1 MRDSILQQIE
11 DVTVSFKKVGVVADI
26 NALMGTSDGRA
37 RIAHQYTP
45 GAFLYL
51 VGESA
56 APAQDLPGKFSQ
68 VKTRRWGV
76 LIITRSSN
84 DPTGAAAAALTDDL
98 VDELDDALLGFTPTG
113 AHTALQASR
122 NAGQL
127 RRWASDLYF
136 YSAHYEAEKRIC
148 KTGA

>member
-1 MRDSILQQIE
+1 MRDSILQRIE
-11 DVTVSFKKVGVVADI
+11 TGTVSFKKIGVVADI
-26 NALMGTSDGRA
+26 TALMGTNEGRA
-37 RIAHQYTP
+37 RIAHQYAP
-45 GAFLYL
+45 GVFLHL

-56 APAQDLPGKFSQ
+56 APAQDRPGKFSQ
-68 VKTRRWGV
+68 VKTRRWGL
-76 LIITRSSN
+76 LILTRSVN
-84 DPTGAAAAALTDDL
+84 DPTGAAAAAQTDDL

-122 NAGQL
+122 NAGQV